1 MGRGRPKE
9 LVARGMTAYRK
20 RALERVR
27 DIVLDG
33 LAGYDAAAYLFG
45 SCARGDALR
54 SSDIDVAVD
63 AAVALPIGLLSRISE
78 ELEESTI
85 PYEVEVVDLRE
96 VSASMR
102 ARVLKEGIEWMARPN
117 A

>member
-1 MGRGRPKE
+1 
-9 LVARGMTAYRK
+9 MTAYRK

-27 DIVLDG
+27 EIVLDG
-33 LAGYDAAAYLFG
+33 LAGTDAAVYLFG

-63 AAVALPIGLLSRISE
+63 AADALPRGLLSRIGE
-78 ELEESTI
+78 DLEESTI
-85 PYEVEVVDLRE
+85 PYEVEIVDLRE

-102 ARVLKEGIEWMARPN
+102 TRVLKEGIAWIGRPS